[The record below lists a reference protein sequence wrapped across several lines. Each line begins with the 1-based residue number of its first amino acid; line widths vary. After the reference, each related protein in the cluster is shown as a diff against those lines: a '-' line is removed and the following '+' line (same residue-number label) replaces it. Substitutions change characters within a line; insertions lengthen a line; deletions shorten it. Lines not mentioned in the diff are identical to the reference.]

1 MKKIIFAIAMIM
13 TLAMNANAQRDTFFS
28 DWYDENSDI
37 RTNGTNIPNLPNNN
51 LILGGEFGND
61 VNAPIGSGLL
71 ILTALGAG
79 YAVARKRREE

>member
-37 RTNGTNIPNLPNNN
+37 RTNGTNIPNLPNND
-51 LILGGEFGND
+51 LILGGEFGDD
-61 VNAPIGSGLL
+61 VNAPVGSGLL

-79 YAVARKRREE
+79 YAIARKRREE